1 MDEQRLMEEFDRLN
15 RRMRRYFDSF
25 FPEPTLS
32 SIQAL
37 TLHYIIVESEN
48 RDVYPKDIEEFL
60 EIKGSS
66 VNNLINNLER
76 NGYLRRE
83 SASHDGRYKKLVLTE
98 QTRSMQTDISERV
111 TTYMKGMFAGIS
123 EQDLRVFEAVISQM
137 AKNAK

>member
-1 MDEQRLMEEFDRLN
+1 MDEKNLMEKFDRLN

-32 SIQAL
+32 GIQAL

-48 RDVYPKDIEEFL
+48 RDVYLKDIEEFL

-76 NGYLRRE
+76 NGYLHRE
-83 SASHDGRYKKLVLTE
+83 SVSHDGRYKKLVLTE
-98 QTRSMQTDISERV
+98 QTCFLKEDITQRV
-111 TTYMKGMFAGIS
+111 MAYMKGMFAGIS
-123 EQDLRVFEAVISQM
+123 EQDLLVFDSVISQM
-137 AKNAK
+137 ARNAK